1 MKASPRLDTEIRVC
15 LSARV
20 QNKRE
25 LEFYTTPGPMTDLTH
40 CPSDVFEGLP
50 DAPAELVTVARRC
63 VIAALPVPEDRSDP
77 QIRPAAAMIER
88 IQELDPSP
96 LVDRRPPLKRFLGN
110 CRHFAT
116 LSCALFRHKGIPARV
131 RAGFA
136 GYFVPNT
143 WADHWI
149 IEYWRPSEERWV
161 RVDPQWGDSW
171 AKQQH
176 RNATSESLAE
186 NMYWSGGET
195 WQRCQRGQLD
205 PARCNMGG
213 VNWGIGEVRGS
224 VLFDLAALNKVEV
237 LPWDSWGRMEAAY
250 KSETDADYDD
260 LLDSVSE
267 ITSADDFDAIR
278 DLYDRHD
285 DLRVPASL
293 LPPTVS

>member
-1 MKASPRLDTEIRVC
+1 M
-15 LSARV
+15 

-25 LEFYTTPGPMTDLTH
+25 LDYYATPSPMTDLTRY
-40 CPSDVFEGLP
+40 PADVLEGLP
-50 DAPAELVTVARRC
+50 EAPADLMRVVRGC
-63 VIAALPVPEDRSDP
+63 VVSDLMLTQIYELPVPEGRNDP
-77 QIRPAAAMIER
+77 QIRPATTMIER

-96 LVDRRPPLKRFLGN
+96 LVAPRPPLKRFLGN

-136 GYFVPNT
+136 GYFMPNT

-149 IEYWRPSEERWV
+149 IEYWRPSDERWI
-161 RVDPQWGDSW
+161 RVDPQYDDAWL
-171 AKQQH
+171 KRRH
-176 RNATSESLAE
+176 PNATSEFLAE

-195 WQRCQRGQLD
+195 WQRCRRGELD

-224 VLFDLAALNKVEV
+224 VMFDLAALNQHEM
-237 LPWDSWGRMEAAY
+237 LPWDTWGRMEAAY
-250 KSETDADYDD
+250 RGETDAAYDE
-260 LLDSVSE
+260 LLDSVSAV
-267 ITSADDFDAIR
+267 TSGDDFDAIR
-278 DLYDRHD
+278 DLYDRND

-293 LPPTVS
+293 LPATVS